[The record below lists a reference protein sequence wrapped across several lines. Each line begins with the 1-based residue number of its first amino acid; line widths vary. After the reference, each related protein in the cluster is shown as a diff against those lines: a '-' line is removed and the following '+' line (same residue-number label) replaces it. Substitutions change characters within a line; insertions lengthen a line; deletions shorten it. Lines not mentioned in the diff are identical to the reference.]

1 MKTGV
6 EEEWCWRLDKAARSE
21 SGPPDWRVETVV
33 SKSFPPTLSFIRSDE
48 IPSSMFVIVDCSV
61 SAILRRVESW
71 LTKLVSSYGCFWR
84 IILLQIPLFVFLTW
98 LQHSSEPRIFFF
110 F

>member
-33 SKSFPPTLSFIRSDE
+33 SKSFPPTLSLIRSDE

-71 LTKLVSSYGCFWR
+71 LTKLVSG
-84 IILLQIPLFVFLTW
+84 VFLENHPPIDSIICNTMG
-98 LQHSSEPRIFFF
+98 LFGMG
-110 F
+110 